1 MGIVEA
7 WEENNDVRLVAKEDY
22 LGDGIWRVYI
32 DNEANTGDT
41 PQVPVL
47 LAWRWKVNER
57 THLVTGDRYPGIA
70 EALATSDPVKN
81 SQFSLA
87 ICSR

>member
-1 MGIVEA
+1 MSIVEV
-7 WEENNDVRLVAKEDY
+7 WEENNDVKLVAKEDY
-22 LGDGIWRVYI
+22 LGDGIWQVYI
-32 DNEANTGDT
+32 DNEANTGDK
-41 PQVPVL
+41 PQVPLL

-57 THLVTGDRYPGIA
+57 THLVTGDLYPEIA
-70 EALATSDPVKN
+70 ELLAKRDPVKN